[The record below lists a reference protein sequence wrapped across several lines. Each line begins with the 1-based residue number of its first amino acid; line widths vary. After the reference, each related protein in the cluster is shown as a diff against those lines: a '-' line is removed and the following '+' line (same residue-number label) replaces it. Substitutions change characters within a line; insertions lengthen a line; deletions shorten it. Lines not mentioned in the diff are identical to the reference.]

1 MEKAEPD
8 PEVECLGQPKKSH
21 AIEIESKHKESF
33 MSHRRIQIL
42 SLIVCHFMVSSATAA
57 ERTVAG
63 KIKSVDA
70 TKNSIRL
77 DDLQLDVGRK
87 TTITVDG
94 KSAKLA
100 DIKPDQQAKI
110 VYEDGIDTAISIAV
124 GKEPERDFQADAK
137 VLKEL
142 QGEWQ
147 CIAGEVSAK
156 PQDKSVVRKENR
168 RLTINGN
175 SLTMAR
181 TGPGG
186 KYGTY
191 VGKFEVDSSNAKF
204 DWIGKGPGEA
214 AALVEWIGIYELDG
228 DVLKLCFVYQK
239 DGKAKRP
246 TIFKSLPDAEP
257 GLNHVF
263 FTFKRDKE

>member
-1 MEKAEPD
+1 MPHCRLQLVSLFAGFLITSSGAAE
-8 PEVECLGQPKKSH
+8 
-21 AIEIESKHKESF
+21 
-33 MSHRRIQIL
+33 
-42 SLIVCHFMVSSATAA
+42 
-57 ERTVAG
+57 ERTVTG

-70 TKNSIRL
+70 TKNSIKL

-94 KSAKLA
+94 KAAKLA

-110 VYEDGIDTAISIAV
+110 VYEDALDTAISIAV
-124 GKEPERDFQADAK
+124 GKEPERAFEADAK

-156 PQDKSVVRKENR
+156 PQEKNILKKENR

-191 VGKFEVDSSNAKF
+191 VGKFEIDSSNAKF
-204 DWIGKGPGEA
+204 DWIGKGPGEGA
-214 AALVEWIGIYELDG
+214 GLVEWVGIYELEG

-246 TIFKSLPDAEP
+246 TLFKSLPDAQP

-263 FTFKRDKE
+263 FTFKRDRE